1 MRGFLRFL
9 ALVATLMAAPVFA
22 GQVVVTGLG
31 TVEMTPDMATINVG
45 VRTDAANASQALEN
59 NSVATGEMLTLLSE
73 LGIEQRDIQ
82 TSNLS
87 LSPVWDNRGSDAD
100 SRPHI
105 VAYRVSNNVT
115 VTVRSLGDL
124 GAILDDIVRNGAN
137 EFYGLT
143 FGLQNPAPVLDEA
156 RVKAIQDAQYKAS
169 LYATA
174 AGVELGDILSISEPG
189 ASAPEPIVR
198 AEFAARAVAVPVA
211 AGEIGT
217 SAQVTIV
224 YAIADD

>member
-87 LSPVWDNRGSDAD
+87 LSPVWDNRGSVVLLRAW
-100 SRPHI
+100 RPWPW
-105 VAYRVSNNVT
+105 VV
-115 VTVRSLGDL
+115 
-124 GAILDDIVRNGAN
+124 
-137 EFYGLT
+137 
-143 FGLQNPAPVLDEA
+143 
-156 RVKAIQDAQYKAS
+156 
-169 LYATA
+169 
-174 AGVELGDILSISEPG
+174 
-189 ASAPEPIVR
+189 
-198 AEFAARAVAVPVA
+198 
-211 AGEIGT
+211 
-217 SAQVTIV
+217 
-224 YAIADD
+224 